1 MLDKPPAAG
10 QTRAGAH
17 MARYRT
23 QPDDELAGMIFGS
36 PVRNLLRVL
45 AYMAVVFVVATGGF
59 MWAGWRAG
67 DAAYMVTLTIFSVG
81 YGEVHPIDT
90 AYLRTL
96 TIATIVLGCT
106 GMIVL
111 TGALVQAFTHYQL
124 KRLFGV
130 DRMQSQIERL
140 TDHAIICGYGRIG
153 VQLAKELAAARS
165 PFVIIERSP
174 EKLAEAEGLGY
185 LTLQADA
192 TDEAALAQSGIA
204 RARVLATVLPDDA
217 TNVFITLSARSL
229 NPRLHIIAR
238 GELPT
243 TENKLIHAG
252 ADQVVLPTHIGAERM
267 AELILYPQT
276 AQFLGE
282 SAQLRQLKAGL
293 EEFGLDLEAV
303 VVPRNSALAGETVG
317 EAERRGRGSFFIV
330 QLDRGAGQ
338 SFVHPG
344 EDVRIDA
351 GDTVVLVIRGSRV
364 AAGAVFNTPRQ
375 SGPVGRGYTAAG

>member
-1 MLDKPPAAG
+1 MSATGTIMAQYGKRNIDEAA
-10 QTRAGAH
+10 TTA
-17 MARYRT
+17 
-23 QPDDELAGMIFGS
+23 FGS
-36 PVRNLLRVL
+36 PLRNVL
-45 AYMAVVFVVATGGF
+45 WILVFMSVVYITATAGFVA
-59 MWAGWRAG
+59 AGWSLG

-90 AYLRTL
+90 PWLRAL
-96 TIATIVLGCT
+96 AIATIVLGCT

-124 KRLFGV
+124 KRLLGI

-140 TDHAIICGYGRIG
+140 TDHAIICGFGRIG

-174 EKLAEAEGLGY
+174 EKLAEAEALGY
-185 LTLQADA
+185 LTLLADA
-192 TDEAALAQSGIA
+192 TDEAGLAQAGIT
-204 RARVLATVLPDDA
+204 RARVLATVLPSDA

-243 TENKLIHAG
+243 TESKLIQAG

-267 AELILYPQT
+267 AELILYPRT
-276 AQFLGE
+276 AQFLGD
-282 SAQLRQLKAGL
+282 SAPLRQLKAGL
-293 EEFGLDLEAV
+293 GDFGLDLEAV
-303 VVPRNSALAGETVG
+303 VVPVNSALAGETVG

-330 QLDRGAGQ
+330 QLDRCCDQNGGQ
-338 SFVHPG
+338 SFIHPG
-344 EDVRIDA
+344 EEVKIAA

-364 AAGAVFNTPRQ
+364 SAGAVFNTPRAPTPA
-375 SGPVGRGYTAAG
+375 SPGYSPA